1 MIRKTK
7 DLVISKIKWNRKG
20 LDIPTYTHSFR
31 VSELLKKYWLSDDVV
46 LAWLLH
52 DIIED
57 SDTTIDDLKRLW
69 YSERVISLVCLC
81 SHDKNNP
88 DKFWRRRDMIDKLIK
103 AGDTDAWAI
112 KLADIS
118 DNLTECHLLSP
129 VALERFLHMKVPV
142 FIYYWNKYFWWTEFY
157 NHFISVYYD
166 QIKKAVR

>member
-1 MIRKTK
+1 
-7 DLVISKIKWNRKG
+7 
-20 LDIPTYTHSFR
+20 
-31 VSELLKKYWLSDDVV
+31 
-46 LAWLLH
+46 
-52 DIIED
+52 
-57 SDTTIDDLKRLW
+57 
-69 YSERVISLVCLC
+69 
-81 SHDKNNP
+81 
-88 DKFWRRRDMIDKLIK
+88 MIDKLIK

-129 VALERFLHMKVPV
+129 VALERFLHIKVPV